1 MKWKAMLALFDG
13 VLAAC
18 FLAIFLTPLAALGG
32 GFFALFWR
40 RNWPVAAVFL
50 AVLAAVNAWF
60 IVNRRM
66 IGLLQSGD
74 WPALATLLEE
84 RVFASRVPR
93 SLHVGLLANAY
104 LAASNT
110 DGLAG
115 LEAFIAKRRPRLAAR
130 HALAFGIPH
139 LVAGDAAAAEAWF
152 AARLGER
159 GMRDREWVRWNRAF
173 CLVQLHR
180 TAEASTELDALAGSA
195 DPVLAMLSLYL
206 GDACTANDP
215 AAAERTAA
223 GRRALAARV
232 PVERMRRISSEGGG
246 NVEVAVL
253 SDLVGKAEA
262 WLYAGDHA

>member
-18 FLAIFLTPLAALGG
+18 FLAIFLMPLAALGG

-40 RNWPVAAVFL
+40 RTWPVAAVFL

-60 IVNRRM
+60 LANRRM
-66 IGLLQSGD
+66 IGLLQAGD
-74 WPALATLLEE
+74 WPALATLLED
-84 RVFASRVPR
+84 RVFSGRILR

-104 LAASNT
+104 LATSNT

-115 LEAFIAKRRPRLAAR
+115 LEAFVGKTRPGLAAR

-139 LVAGDAAAAEAWF
+139 LAAGDASAAEAWF
-152 AARLGER
+152 AARIGER
-159 GMRDREWVRWNRAF
+159 GLRDRGWIRWNRAF
-173 CLVQLHR
+173 CLVQLGR
-180 TAEASTELDALAGSA
+180 SADARKELDDLAVSR

-206 GDACTANDP
+206 GEACGADDP
-215 AAAERTAA
+215 AAVARTAS
-223 GRRALAARV
+223 GRRTLARRV
-232 PVERMRRISSEGGG
+232 SADRMQRLCAEGGG

-253 SDLVGKAEA
+253 SDLVDKASR
-262 WLYAGDHA
+262 WLYAEDPA